1 MVTHQFIH
9 LFSRCIPCTSLYHC
23 CCEHWL
29 YKDEWD
35 KLGPRPPKAYSLES
49 GWPIEMPWN
58 PHARQIRNF
67 ECSSKY
73 SFKKRKGKGKIDN
86 NILLRLIRRY
96 FLFLLL
102 HNVFGILHYV
112 LGILHYVFGICGTYS
127 SCGMTQFGPGRFL
140 VFSSYAQ
147 LVATIWDS
155 AAPGNTVLGATLYT
169 VFRDS
174 FIF

>member
-1 MVTHQFIH
+1 MVIHQFIH
-9 LFSRCIPCTSLYHC
+9 LFSRYIPCTSLYHC

-35 KLGPRPPKAYSLES
+35 KLGPRPPRAYSLES
-49 GWPIEMPWN
+49 GWPIEMPRNHMQGWPIEMPWN
-58 PHARQIRNF
+58 PHARQICNF

-73 SFKKRKGKGKIDN
+73 SFKKWKETGKIDN

-102 HNVFGILHYV
+102 HYV
-112 LGILHYVFGICGTYS
+112 LGICGIYS
-127 SCGMTQFGPGRFL
+127 SYGMTQFGPGRFL
-140 VFSSYAQ
+140 VFNSYTQ
-147 LVATIWDS
+147 LVATIWDG

-174 FIF
+174 FTF

>member
-1 MVTHQFIH
+1 MVIHQFIH
-9 LFSRCIPCTSLYHC
+9 LFSSCIPCTSLYHC

-49 GWPIEMPWN
+49 GWPIEIPWN
-58 PHARQIRNF
+58 PHARQIGNF
-67 ECSSKY
+67 EFSSKH
-73 SFKKRKGKGKIDN
+73 SFKKQKETWKMDN
-86 NILLRLIRRY
+86 NIKRLKRRY

-102 HNVFGILHYV
+102 HYV
-112 LGILHYVFGICGTYS
+112 LGVCGIYS
-127 SCGMTQFGPGRFL
+127 SYGMSQFGLGRFL
-140 VFSSYAQ
+140 VFSSYTQ
-147 LVATIWDS
+147 LMATIWDGT
-155 AAPGNTVLGATLYT
+155 ALGNTVLGATVYT